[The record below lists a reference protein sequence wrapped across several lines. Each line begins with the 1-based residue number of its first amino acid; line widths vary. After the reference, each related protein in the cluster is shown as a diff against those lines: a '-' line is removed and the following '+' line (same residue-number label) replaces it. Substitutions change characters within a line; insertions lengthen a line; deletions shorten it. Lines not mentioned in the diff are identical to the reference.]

1 MNVYWD
7 LRSLLNN
14 DGMLDLSLSPPFG
27 WANIDVHPGELLQL
41 DDSKEEEE
49 EDEDPRM
56 VTVNEEDIEESLLVM
71 ASDVLR
77 FRPNQNVDQDMQEE
91 NESEEDSSEQEE
103 EEKDDI
109 KESLAP
115 KAGQGLPR

>member
-1 MNVYWD
+1 
-7 LRSLLNN
+7 
-14 DGMLDLSLSPPFG
+14 
-27 WANIDVHPGELLQL
+27 
-41 DDSKEEEE
+41 
-49 EDEDPRM
+49 
-56 VTVNEEDIEESLLVM
+56 M

>member
-1 MNVYWD
+1 
-7 LRSLLNN
+7 
-14 DGMLDLSLSPPFG
+14 MLDLSLFPPFG

-49 EDEDPRM
+49 DGEEDEDPRM
-56 VTVNEEDIEESLLVM
+56 ETVNEEDIEESLLVM

-77 FRPNQNVDQDMQEE
+77 VRPNQNVDQDMQEE
-91 NESEEDSSEQEE
+91 NESEEDSSGQEE

-115 KAGQGLPR
+115 KAGQGLLQ